1 MMTINGNFTDADG
14 NPVNIADLLRGVNQG
29 TENQNRMSTIS
40 GWIYDSEGNPVN
52 IIDIIRQADSTDVKG
67 IKVNG
72 GEPVKPNKDGYVEII
87 VSGDG
92 QPVQLTTSEKNQLIG
107 LLD

>member
-14 NPVNIADLLRGVNQG
+14 NPVNIADLIRGTNQVASG
-29 TENQNRMSTIS
+29 QNKMSTIS
-40 GWIYDSEGNPVN
+40 GWVYDSEGNPVN

-67 IKVNG
+67 IRVNS
-72 GEPVKPNKDGYVEII
+72 GEAIVPDENGNVNLT
-87 VSGDG
+87 VSGE
-92 QPVQLTTSEKNQLIG
+92 PVQLTTSEKSQLIG

>member
-29 TENQNRMSTIS
+29 TENQNGMSTIS
-40 GWIYDSEGNPVN
+40 GWVYDGDGNPVN
-52 IIDIIRQADSTDVKG
+52 IVDIIRQADSTDVKG
-67 IKVNG
+67 VKVNS
-72 GEPVKPNKDGYVEII
+72 GEAITPDENGMVNITI
-87 VSGDG
+87 SGDG

-107 LLD
+107 LLN